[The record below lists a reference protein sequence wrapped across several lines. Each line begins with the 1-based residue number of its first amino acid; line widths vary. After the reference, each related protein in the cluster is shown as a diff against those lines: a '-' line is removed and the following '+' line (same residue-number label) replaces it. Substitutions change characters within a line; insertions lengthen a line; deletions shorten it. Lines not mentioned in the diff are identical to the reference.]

1 MDGLFLSILSNR
13 HGGRPWA
20 DTWLDFHP
28 SICIRAGGH
37 YNCICFISYTIYRKM
52 SFLFL
57 LLCKI
62 VEFVSRSN
70 VYMSFVQFFHCIGSN
85 IYWLSGSKCNTCSF
99 WKIWKI
105 EKNEKRKINM
115 VYNFTIQNHCIIFKS
130 WCYQKRT
137 NLRLQFFKDNVA
149 C

>member
-1 MDGLFLSILSNR
+1 MMKKFWDFFLIVVYLFYLV
-13 HGGRPWA
+13 
-20 DTWLDFHP
+20 DFVE
-28 SICIRAGGH
+28 SVLIYINEKNIF
-37 YNCICFISYTIYRKM
+37 YIIYRKM

-62 VEFVSRSN
+62 VEFVSRLN
-70 VYMSFVQFFHCIGSN
+70 VYMFFVQFFYCIGSN
-85 IYWLSGSKCNTCSF
+85 IYWFFGLKCNICLF

-115 VYNFTIQNHCIIFKS
+115 VYNFIIQNYCIIFKS
-130 WCYQKRT
+130 WCYQKRI
-137 NLRLQFFKDNVA
+137 NLRLQFFKDNVV